1 MTDPVIDSI
10 KRLDFDYQI
19 IDCDPELADTAA
31 FCASYGYQPSESANA
46 ILVVGKGDPRV
57 YALCVVLADTQI
69 DVNKT
74 VRHKFGRKKA
84 SFASS
89 DETKE
94 LTGMILGGVTPF
106 GTPESIPVWID
117 SRVLLC
123 PKVIV
128 GGGSRDR
135 KIYISPKALSALPS
149 AEVVDDL
156 AKERS
161 EA

>member
-1 MTDPVIDSI
+1 
-10 KRLDFDYQI
+10 
-19 IDCDPELADTAA
+19 
-31 FCASYGYQPSESANA
+31 
-46 ILVVGKGDPRV
+46 
-57 YALCVVLADTQI
+57 
-69 DVNKT
+69 
-74 VRHKFGRKKA
+74 
-84 SFASS
+84 
-89 DETKE
+89 
-94 LTGMILGGVTPF
+94 MILGGVTPF

-149 AEVVDDL
+149 AEIVDDL
-156 AKERS
+156 AKERA